1 MLDAVHDNIE
11 NTVFDRLIELCDSVY
26 NGAVFDNDDY
36 NEFVSYV
43 QSLNL

>member
-1 MLDAVHDNIE
+1 MLEAVHNIE
-11 NTVFDRLIELCDSVY
+11 KIVVDRLIELFNSVY
-26 NGAVFDNDDY
+26 TREVFDNDEY